1 MVEPK
6 SEVTVT
12 VQNVELVIRTDKSPE
27 YVQELAEFVDERIK
41 KISQNT
47 PCVSSLKV
55 SFVAAIDLANELF
68 ELRQK
73 NKEIEDTVK
82 NKTEELVGLLEEGI
96 KWNFQAPQ
104 F

>member
-1 MVEPK
+1 MVESK

-12 VQNVELVIRTDKSPE
+12 VQNVELIIRTDKSPE

-47 PCVSSLKV
+47 PFVSSLKV

-96 KWNFQAPQ
+96 K
-104 F
+104 

>member
-27 YVQELAEFVDERIK
+27 YVQELAEFVEERIK

-47 PCVSSLKV
+47 PFVSSLKV

-82 NKTEELVGLLEEGI
+82 NKTEELVGMLEEGI
-96 KWNFQAPQ
+96 K
-104 F
+104 

>member
-1 MVEPK
+1 MVESK

-27 YVQELAEFVDERIK
+27 YVKELAEFVDERIK
-41 KISQNT
+41 KISQST
-47 PCVSSLKV
+47 LFVSSLKV

-96 KWNFQAPQ
+96 K
-104 F
+104 

>member
-47 PCVSSLKV
+47 PFVSSLKV
-55 SFVAAIDLANELF
+55 SFVAAIDMANELF

-82 NKTEELVGLLEEGI
+82 NKTEELVGLLAEGI
-96 KWNFQAPQ
+96 K
-104 F
+104 

>member
-1 MVEPK
+1 MMRNTMVEPK
-6 SEVTVT
+6 SELTVT
-12 VQNVELVIRTDKSPE
+12 VQNVELLIRTDKTPE

-47 PCVSSLKV
+47 PFVSSLKV
-55 SFVAAIDLANELF
+55 SFVAAIDMANELF

-96 KWNFQAPQ
+96 K
-104 F
+104 

>member
-1 MVEPK
+1 MAEPK

-27 YVQELAEFVDERIK
+27 YVEELAEFVDERIK

-47 PCVSSLKV
+47 PFVSSLKV
-55 SFVAAIDLANELF
+55 SFVAAIDMANELF

-96 KWNFQAPQ
+96 K
-104 F
+104 

>member
-47 PCVSSLKV
+47 PFVSSLKV
-55 SFVAAIDLANELF
+55 SFVAAIDMANELF

-82 NKTEELVGLLEEGI
+82 NKTEELVGMLEEGI
-96 KWNFQAPQ
+96 K
-104 F
+104 

>member
-6 SEVTVT
+6 IEVTVT
-12 VQNVELVIRTDKSPE
+12 VQNVELIIRTDKSPE

-47 PCVSSLKV
+47 PFVSSLKV

-82 NKTEELVGLLEEGI
+82 NKTEELVSLLEEGI
-96 KWNFQAPQ
+96 K
-104 F
+104 